1 MAELKYNLSELYS
14 QVFGLK
20 ALPYPLLVAENGFGK
35 NPFSASRAREVVNAI
50 LGNKQS
56 GYSGQVMNALKIN
69 GILLPNEPMID
80 LGLTKNI
87 VVTEMVNNAGTV
99 KESMGLNDW
108 SITIRGIII
117 GEDEDVF
124 PEREIKELRS
134 IVENEGAVSVES
146 EYLQLFDI
154 FYLAVQSFTLPPM
167 EGAMHIQPYEIK
179 VISDKIIELII
190 REDER

>member
-1 MAELKYNLSELYS
+1 MAELKYNLSELY
-14 QVFGLK
+14 QKAFGLV

-35 NPFSASRAREVVNAI
+35 NPFSGSRAREVVNAM

-69 GILLPNEPMID
+69 GIQLPNEPMID

-108 SITIRGIII
+108 NITIRGIII

-124 PEREIKELRS
+124 PEKEIKQIRS
-134 IVENEGAVSVES
+134 IVENEGAVSVDS

-154 FYLAVQSFTLPPM
+154 FYLAVQSVKFPPM
-167 EGAMHIQPYEIK
+167 EGAMHIQPYEIQ

-190 REDER
+190 REDKN